1 MGIRVYF
8 DPAKGIVSTSEPG
21 NGSVDISTFG
31 IPKSNSALADPTVS
45 NDTLDGYSIGSRW
58 YNTSSQE
65 EFVCLD
71 SSVGTAVWTS
81 TTSGGGSSS
90 SNTGGPLATTVWVA
104 DSTVSSSAYPNNIR
118 YVPLRNNSTD
128 SIEFQFVSEKSGT
141 LSASVLYA
149 MSSAEA
155 NVVNIQFDQLVLGI
169 GSSPA
174 TAATLGTAFNVTTDS
189 DVLLH
194 SMSVGNN
201 SSFYINTNTGNIVYC
216 KLTRSGSADSHTGD
230 FRVLE
235 IRMA

>member
-1 MGIRVYF
+1 MGIRVHF

-21 NGSVDISTFG
+21 NGSIDLSTFG
-31 IPKSNSALADPTVS
+31 ISKSNSTITDPTTSDDV
-45 NDTLDGYSIGSRW
+45 LDGYSIGSRW

-65 EFVCLD
+65 EFVCL
-71 SSVGTAVWTS
+71 SSAQGAAVWTS

-90 SNTGGPLATTVWVA
+90 STGGPLATTVWVA
-104 DSTVSSSAYPNNIR
+104 DSTVSSSAYPNNVR

-155 NVVNIQFDQLVLGI
+155 NVVSIQFDQLVLGI

-174 TAATLGTAFNVTTDS
+174 TAATLGTAFNVTPGS

-201 SSFYINTNTGNIVYC
+201 SSFYINTDTGNIVYC

-230 FRVLE
+230 LRVLE